1 MNSVYKLPRASRTQ
15 EFVGVLSKT
24 RFFVNFLQK
33 PGSLRKRPVSLE
45 QNSYTVPYP
54 YLTHMGFAEP
64 GSFKTSILF
73 TGTFLRLRLYRYAL
87 QICCSS
93 VEAVRIPEVE
103 SVIEKLNLKK
113 CADTVVGSPGLVR
126 GISGGERKRTNV
138 ALSLL
143 GRPSLLLLDEPTSGL
158 DSKMSD
164 SLMKDVKQITQQ
176 GCTVVATI
184 HQPSEAVFCRF
195 DKVLLLETG
204 RVAYYGVISNLR
216 TSLSDLGFSCPHGT
230 PLPELLLDVLE
241 PPAEPAASAVH
252 REKLAKFR
260 QLSDGL
266 GVVPTSESAVHNSSP
281 SDSRA
286 GLCLQLLVLFRR
298 ELVNVKR
305 NKALTVV
312 RAVQSIAS
320 SLLIGFIFFQLEH
333 NISGIQTR
341 QFSSFLL
348 VFAQFL
354 FALLGVVNAFP
365 AERAV
370 FLRETQDK
378 LYHPAAFYLAKVS
391 VDTIMQCFFPILVVA
406 ISYPLIGLNGER
418 ADRVLWFYAIMA
430 VCSNCGAGVGFM
442 VSAAVPSVSLALSIA
457 PGLVMPQ
464 LLLSG
469 IFIKVGIRSLQPKL
483 A

>member
-1 MNSVYKLPRASRTQ
+1 M
-15 EFVGVLSKT
+15 
-24 RFFVNFLQK
+24 
-33 PGSLRKRPVSLE
+33 
-45 QNSYTVPYP
+45 
-54 YLTHMGFAEP
+54 
-64 GSFKTSILF
+64 
-73 TGTFLRLRLYRYAL
+73 
-87 QICCSS
+87 CCSS

-216 TSLSDLGFSCPHGT
+216 TSLSDLVFSCPQGT

-266 GVVPTSESAVHNSSP
+266 GVVPTSESAVQNSSP

-333 NISGIQTR
+333 NMSGIQTR
-341 QFSSFLL
+341 QFSGFLL

-469 IFIKVGIRSLQPKL
+469 IFIKVGMRSLQPKL